1 MTTPQN
7 KNNLEKEPANKD
19 CNVICFEIFIF
30 KTNNFSRFIYVYLYS
45 LEYPLFWENI
55 KVISNNKFFTQNEK
69 RNNVANIN

>member
-45 LEYPLFWENI
+45 LEYPLF
-55 KVISNNKFFTQNEK
+55 
-69 RNNVANIN
+69 